1 MRPVAVLA
9 LCLAVAGTATFM
21 PCLAAAGTAAATADV
36 PFLVAVPATAK
47 QDAANDARPDKT
59 DRGTQ
64 AIMAATTT
72 VAAAATAKQDA
83 ATTSGLPAKRCLYIP
98 PGWADRV
105 VYYHSFDTALDRPEI
120 NALGAK
126 VALGDAALEAGLAGR
141 GCRFAVDRKNK
152 RGLALAGLALPLNR
166 PWTLS
171 MWWRLEEPMKAESGF
186 QLLSMHGKGFM
197 SNFVAGKGPW
207 CALKEPTFVA
217 QVYNWPGLSN
227 VNDIYEGPAWVEPQV
242 WHHTALVVSK
252 GSSVRVFWDGALKA
266 DLSLRGR
273 LLTSNDVIASA
284 EFGPPS
290 PAHPM
295 TIDEVMV
302 LDVPLEADA
311 LRDYMTAVRNL
322 AAVNAPVL
330 GGP

>member
-1 MRPVAVLA
+1 M
-9 LCLAVAGTATFM
+9 CLAVAGTATFM
-21 PCLAAAGTAAATADV
+21 PCLGAAGTAAGAAHA

-47 QDAANDARPDKT
+47 QDAA
-59 DRGTQ
+59 
-64 AIMAATTT
+64 I
-72 VAAAATAKQDA
+72 
-83 ATTSGLPAKRCLYIP
+83 TSGLSADRCMYIP
-98 PGWADRV
+98 PGWAERV
-105 VYYHSFDTALDRPEI
+105 AYYHSFDTALDRPEI

-141 GCRFAVDRKNK
+141 GCRFNVERKNK

-186 QLLSMHGKGFM
+186 QLMSMHGKGFM

-207 CALKEPTFVA
+207 CALKEPTFAA
-217 QVYNWPGLSN
+217 QVYNWPGISN
-227 VNDIYEGPAWVEPQV
+227 VNDIYEGPAWVEPLR
-242 WHHTALVVSK
+242 WHHVALVVSK

-273 LLTSNDVIASA
+273 LLTPSDTIASA
-284 EFGPPS
+284 DFGPTG
-290 PAHPM
+290 AAIPM

-302 LDVPLEADA
+302 LDVPLEAEA
-311 LRDYMTAVRNL
+311 IRDYMVAVRNL
-322 AAVNAPVL
+322 AAAGVPALAGEFLRGGSPDPPRAGAGL
-330 GGP
+330 GGRGDPPRTARPDSRSNSR

>member
-9 LCLAVAGTATFM
+9 LCLAVAGTA
-21 PCLAAAGTAAATADV
+21 AGTSHV

-47 QDAANDARPDKT
+47 QDAAGDARPDKT
-59 DRGTQ
+59 GRGTQ
-64 AIMAATTT
+64 SIVAATTT
-72 VAAAATAKQDA
+72 IAVPATAQQD
-83 ATTSGLPAKRCLYIP
+83 RCMYIP

-105 VYYHSFDTALDRPEI
+105 AYYHSFDTALDRPEI

-126 VALGDAALEAGLAGR
+126 VALGEAALEAGLAGR
-141 GCRFAVDRKNK
+141 GCRFNVERKNK

-186 QLLSMHGKGFM
+186 QLVSMHGKGFM

-207 CALKEPTFVA
+207 CALKEPTFAA
-217 QVYNWPGLSN
+217 QVYNWPGISN
-227 VNDIYEGPAWVEPQV
+227 VNDIYEGPAWVEPLQ
-242 WHHTALVVSK
+242 WHHVALVVSK

-273 LLTSNDVIASA
+273 LLTPSDTIASA
-284 EFGPPS
+284 EFGPTG
-290 PAHPM
+290 ATLPM

-302 LDVPLEADA
+302 LDVPLEAEA
-311 LRDYMTAVRNL
+311 IRDYMVAVRNL
-322 AAVNAPVL
+322 AAAGVPAL
-330 GGP
+330 AGP

>member
-9 LCLAVAGTATFM
+9 LCLAVAGTA
-21 PCLAAAGTAAATADV
+21 AATAHV
-36 PFLVAVPATAK
+36 PVLVAVPATAK
-47 QDAANDARPDKT
+47 QDAAITP
-59 DRGTQ
+59 
-64 AIMAATTT
+64 
-72 VAAAATAKQDA
+72 
-83 ATTSGLPAKRCLYIP
+83 GLPAERCLYIP

-141 GCRFAVDRKNK
+141 GCRFAVDRRNK

-197 SNFVAGKGPW
+197 SNFVAGKGSW

-227 VNDIYEGPAWVEPQV
+227 VNDIYEGPAWVAPQV

-284 EFGPPS
+284 EFGPTG
-290 PAHPM
+290 AALPM
-295 TIDEVMV
+295 TIDEVLI

-311 LRDYMTAVRNL
+311 LRDYMTAVRQL
-322 AAVNAPVL
+322 AAVNVPVL
-330 GGP
+330 AGP